1 MKSVAYVYAVVGIP
15 IANSYRTYAIS
26 THNPQNKIK
35 ENREV
40 SFTADCGNP
49 W

>member
-1 MKSVAYVYAVVGIP
+1 MKSVAYVYTVVGMF
-15 IANSYRTYAIS
+15 IANNYRTYVIL